1 MRVDTPAQE
10 AIQPLRILI
19 EPPRPKRRGTKG
31 AWAASTI
38 VLGCVA
44 LVVLLATL
52 ALALGLGRLVVID
65 SGSMRPTL
73 NPGDVAVLTPEP
85 AAAVV
90 SGQIVAFHPPG
101 EPRVT
106 VIHRVHRLRRTREG
120 IIIRTKGDANDAP
133 DPWRAKIVGGTV
145 WRETARLSWVG
156 FPVVWS
162 QQPYI
167 RMAVL
172 ALTLIL
178 MVSIVLAW
186 IWKPASRR
194 ASRGLTPG
202 RIA

>member
-1 MRVDTPAQE
+1 VHVDPATQE
-10 AIQPLRILI
+10 TIQPLRILI
-19 EPPRPKRRGTKG
+19 EPPRPKQLGTKR
-31 AWAASTI
+31 AWAVSTI

-44 LVVLLATL
+44 LLVLLATL

-65 SGSMRPTL
+65 SGSMRPSL

-120 IIIRTKGDANDAP
+120 IVIRTKGDANDAA

-145 WRETARLSWVG
+145 WRETARLPWVG

-172 ALTLIL
+172 TLMLIL
-178 MVSIVLAW
+178 MVSIVFAW

-194 ASRGLTPG
+194 ASRRFTPG
-202 RIA
+202 HIG